1 MAIYTVYQKKILNE
15 NNILL
20 EDDIVFI
27 KDQVSIIAFF
37 SPILWCLCNK
47 NLFLIPLYLLILLM
61 AVQLDNY
68 FPINVSALIIIL
80 FHLIWSFESSQI
92 KRWLYVIRGY
102 NFIKSIS
109 SSNIFNAQLKF
120 INSVGNLEKKKITL
134 DRINQSDINNIKQ
147 TNPIMNLFPFNK

>member
-1 MAIYTVYQKKILNE
+1 
-15 NNILL
+15 
-20 EDDIVFI
+20 
-27 KDQVSIIAFF
+27 
-37 SPILWCLCNK
+37 
-47 NLFLIPLYLLILLM
+47 M

-134 DRINQSDINNIKQ
+134 DRINQPDINNIKQ